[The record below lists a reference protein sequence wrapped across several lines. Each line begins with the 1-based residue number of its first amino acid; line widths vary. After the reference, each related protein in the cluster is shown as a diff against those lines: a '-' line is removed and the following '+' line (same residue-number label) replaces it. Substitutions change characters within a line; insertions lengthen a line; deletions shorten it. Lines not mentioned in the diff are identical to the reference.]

1 MSTIPGSDQLRAN
14 LRAAG
19 IQPSE
24 ADIQGIAEK
33 GFLSRIGDFEQ
44 LIAGLANDTIPD
56 YLDHAQLSPGAVQPG
71 QPRAQPFGAG
81 SPIGAIAAQIRTRQ
95 VSPAELTEQALAH
108 IAARDPQL
116 NAFQLVLAEQA
127 RAAARLA
134 EREIAA
140 GTYRG
145 PLHGVPIAVKDLLAM
160 AGTRTTAGSRIFADR
175 VTSFDAA
182 AVERL
187 VAAGAVIVGKTRLS
201 EFAYSP
207 GSNNAHYGPTHNPH
221 NLAHDTGGSSSG
233 SAAAVAAALVF
244 AALGSDTGGSIR
256 IPASLCGIVGLKP
269 TFGRVSLHGV
279 TPLAWSLDHLGPMT
293 RSVADAALLLSVLAG
308 PDPRDPRTR
317 PGSAFALPAEL
328 EHGAQG
334 LRIGVL
340 GDDGSGTALGTPAML
355 AAWHAGLAALVHAGA
370 TLVPL
375 DMPALEPLRLLN
387 GAILALEASAFHE
400 PMLRT
405 RLADYGEFMRQRV
418 VAAYAYGPRALIQA
432 QQARALLR
440 RQCAALFQQVDLIS
454 TPTQPGT
461 APLLNAIGSTLFT
474 GPFNT
479 LGWPAISLPVGAD
492 GGLPLGMQL
501 VGRPWDEA
509 TLLRAAWAAEA
520 ALPPAVPPAGA

>member
-1 MSTIPGSDQLRAN
+1 MSTTPGSDQLRAN

-134 EREIAA
+134 EREIAT

-201 EFAYSP
+201 RIMPTTAPPTTPIIWPTTPAARAAARRRRWPPRWCSP
-207 GSNNAHYGPTHNPH
+207 RLAPTPAAPSASLHRC
-221 NLAHDTGGSSSG
+221 AASSG
-233 SAAAVAAALVF
+233 
-244 AALGSDTGGSIR
+244 
-256 IPASLCGIVGLKP
+256 
-269 TFGRVSLHGV
+269 
-279 TPLAWSLDHLGPMT
+279 
-293 RSVADAALLLSVLAG
+293 
-308 PDPRDPRTR
+308 
-317 PGSAFALPAEL
+317 
-328 EHGAQG
+328 
-334 LRIGVL
+334 
-340 GDDGSGTALGTPAML
+340 
-355 AAWHAGLAALVHAGA
+355 
-370 TLVPL
+370 
-375 DMPALEPLRLLN
+375 
-387 GAILALEASAFHE
+387 
-400 PMLRT
+400 
-405 RLADYGEFMRQRV
+405 
-418 VAAYAYGPRALIQA
+418 
-432 QQARALLR
+432 
-440 RQCAALFQQVDLIS
+440 
-454 TPTQPGT
+454 
-461 APLLNAIGSTLFT
+461 
-474 GPFNT
+474 
-479 LGWPAISLPVGAD
+479 
-492 GGLPLGMQL
+492 
-501 VGRPWDEA
+501 
-509 TLLRAAWAAEA
+509 
-520 ALPPAVPPAGA
+520 